1 MTRTRAF
8 EFGRSKRAKT
18 NLLGRKASIAGTP
31 GQDYPVGSPIGRAKA
46 KGLAEI
52 VTIDRDDGELI
63 IGLRFKDGS
72 VSEWQIK
79 HLEIGE
85 EKSKDWKLESE

>member
-1 MTRTRAF
+1 LEEPKPRGF
-8 EFGRSKRAKT
+8 
-18 NLLGRKASIAGTP
+18 
-31 GQDYPVGSPIGRAKA
+31 
-46 KGLAEI
+46 
-52 VTIDRDDGELI
+52 ELI